1 MMQYTEIVFPSY
13 SEYFEIDKK
22 GQVKVK
28 LPDRKFKEI
37 KKAISFIIN
46 KVILQYSD
54 EITALAA

>member
-1 MMQYTEIVFPSY
+1 MQYTEIVFPSY
-13 SEYFEIDKK
+13 SEYFEIGRK
-22 GQVKVK
+22 GEVKVK

-37 KKAISFIIN
+37 KKAISFIVN